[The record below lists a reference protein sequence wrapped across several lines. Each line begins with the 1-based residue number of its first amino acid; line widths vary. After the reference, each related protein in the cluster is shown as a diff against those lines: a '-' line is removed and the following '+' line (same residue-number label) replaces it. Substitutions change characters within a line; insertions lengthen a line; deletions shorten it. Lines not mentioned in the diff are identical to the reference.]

1 MGFIPQLFIGH
12 FLRFL
17 RREFSIEIRR
27 VNSNRLIQIV
37 EATPYDLETISISS
51 KFSMQSQERIWSIIQ
66 STKYIVANDIKGSFV
81 ECGVYKGGTAIAISR
96 TLASMGVKDREI
108 WLFDTYQ
115 GMTNPT
121 EFDSHSGSQ
130 TLAAE
135 LLSAT
140 PIGDGENIW
149 ASASLKSVQEAVKEV
164 DYPFSLFKFVVGDV
178 LETLTE
184 NIPSEIAFLRLDT
197 DWYESTKFEL
207 KQLEPRVADQGV
219 VIIDDYGHW
228 SGAKKAVDEYLEEM
242 KLSPM
247 VHYLD
252 YTGRCWVKKKVL

>member
-1 MGFIPQLFIGH
+1 MRFIPQYFISS
-12 FLRFL
+12 FLRVL
-17 RREFSIEIRR
+17 RSKFSIEIRR
-27 VNSNRLIQIV
+27 VNSKRLIQIV

-81 ECGVYKGGTAIAISR
+81 ECGVYKGGTAIAIAR
-96 TLASMGVKDREI
+96 TLASMGVNDRQI

-121 EFDSHSGSQ
+121 DLDSHSGSK

-140 PIGDGENIW
+140 PKGDGENIW
-149 ASASLKSVQEAVKEV
+149 ASASLNSVQQAVKEV
-164 DYPFSLFKFVVGDV
+164 DYPFSLFEFVVGDV
-178 LETLTE
+178 LETLTK

-207 KQLEPRVADQGV
+207 QKLEPTVVNQGV
-219 VIIDDYGHW
+219 IIIDDYGHW
-228 SGAKKAVDEYLEEM
+228 SGAQQAVEEYLSE
-242 KLSPM
+242 KNLAALLN
-247 VHYLD
+247 YLD
-252 YTGRCWVKKKVL
+252 YTGRMWIEL